1 MKQITVS
8 YASGEKVS
16 YPAGVKAADV
26 IGRLGP
32 LDWPLAGVLVN
43 YELKSLEAMLLADCL
58 VEPVTIGTSQ
68 GAATY
73 RRSLC
78 FLLAI
83 AARQLYPGRRLVAGM
98 AIGTG
103 FHHFFDDDEPVGDAE
118 IAALSGRMR
127 ELVERDVP
135 INVERKAYAD
145 ALEYFKESGQ
155 SDTLLL
161 LEHLNDPVIRLHE
174 CAGFRDI
181 RMVPLVPSTGILKTW
196 ALLPYHGGLLLR
208 YPHKETPDALS
219 EFEDDPVLFSIA
231 KEYRERAR
239 ILGVSSVGALNRV
252 SAEKG
257 IKAYIQ
263 VAEALQNK
271 KIAAIADRV
280 AERSDRLKVVLIA
293 GPSSSGKTTTSKKL
307 AIQLKVM
314 GFEPINISLDD
325 YFINRDRTPLDEEG
339 KPDYECLEALDV
351 EYLNE
356 QLLALF
362 AGEEIELPLYDFK
375 SGSRKASGKRLRLK
389 GREILIIEGIH
400 GLNDRLTP
408 KIPREQ
414 KFKIYVSALTQLNLD
429 DHNRVSTTDNRLL
442 RRMVRDYNFRG
453 HSAAATLEMWPSVGR
468 GERKHIFPFQNS
480 ADAAFN
486 SALDYELG
494 VLKIYAEPL
503 LRTVKP
509 TSPLYSEARRIEAF
523 LDNFAPIPAQ
533 FVPKDSILREFIGE
547 SEFKY

>member
-1 MKQITVS
+1 MRQITVT
-8 YASGEKVS
+8 YPSGEKLA

-26 IGRLGP
+26 IGRLGALP
-32 LDWPLAGVLVN
+32 WPLAAVLVN
-43 YELKSLEAMLLADCL
+43 NELKSLEAMLLADCA
-58 VEPVTIGTSQ
+58 VAPVTIGTTQ

-78 FLLAI
+78 FLLAL
-83 AARQLYPGRRLVAGM
+83 AARELHPDRRLVAGM

-103 FHHFFDDDEPVGDAE
+103 FYHFFDDDRGVSAKD
-118 IAALSGRMR
+118 IAALEGRMR
-127 ELVERDVP
+127 ELVGRDVP
-135 INVERKAYAD
+135 ISVERKAYAD
-145 ALEYFKESGQ
+145 AVAYFAGSAQ
-155 SDTLLL
+155 ADTSLL
-161 LEHLNDPVIRLHE
+161 LEHLNDPVIRLNE
-174 CAGFRDI
+174 CAGYRDLH
-181 RMVPLVPSTGILKTW
+181 VAPLVPSTGVLKTW
-196 ALLPYHGGLLLR
+196 ALHPYHEGLLLR
-208 YPHKETPDALS
+208 YPHKETPFELTP
-219 EFEDDPVLFSIA
+219 FEDDPVLYSIA

-252 SAEKG
+252 SAAKG
-257 IKAYIQ
+257 IKPFIQ

-271 KIAAIADRV
+271 KIAAIADKV
-280 AERSDRLKVVLIA
+280 AERADKVKVVLLA

-325 YFINRDRTPLDEEG
+325 YFVDRERTPRDEEG
-339 KPDYECLEALDV
+339 NYDFECLEALDV
-351 EYLNE
+351 EYLNQ

-362 AGEEIELPLYDFK
+362 AGEEIELPTFDFK
-375 SGSRKASGKRLRLK
+375 SGSRRPSGKKLRLS
-389 GREILIIEGIH
+389 GRELLVIEGIH

-408 KIPREQ
+408 RIPRDQ
-414 KFKIYVSALTQLNLD
+414 KFKVYVSALTQLNLD

-453 HSAAATLEMWPSVGR
+453 HSALATLRMWPSVGR

-509 TSPLYSEARRIEAF
+509 TDEEYSEAMRIQAF
-523 LDNFAPIPAQ
+523 LDNFAPIPSQ